1 MFFEKKVKKNQNK
14 VMFYLI
20 ALIAFALTVILN
32 QIGFNFNMANLNILS
47 LIPFSIL
54 GLSLYKG
61 FKLEDTIEYV
71 PKKNLTSVQI
81 SNFSRRLKKDYN
93 IEKENADA
101 MNINEKLFLESKKDS
116 FEGMI
121 KIHEQILLEESKKI
135 AEILN
140 VYPSSLNEEDI
151 EELDIAIKP
160 VKQKVIRMS
169 K

>member
-1 MFFEKKVKKNQNK
+1 
-14 VMFYLI
+14 
-20 ALIAFALTVILN
+20 
-32 QIGFNFNMANLNILS
+32 
-47 LIPFSIL
+47 
-54 GLSLYKG
+54 
-61 FKLEDTIEYV
+61 
-71 PKKNLTSVQI
+71 
-81 SNFSRRLKKDYN
+81 
-93 IEKENADA
+93 

-140 VYPSSLNEEDI
+140 IYPSSLNEDEI
-151 EELDIAIKP
+151 EKLDIAIKP

>member
-1 MFFEKKVKKNQNK
+1 MAPKDEVNSYGTIRKLREIPECYLYIQNGK
-14 VMFYLI
+14 HKTM
-20 ALIAFALTVILN
+20 
-32 QIGFNFNMANLNILS
+32 
-47 LIPFSIL
+47 
-54 GLSLYKG
+54 
-61 FKLEDTIEYV
+61 
-71 PKKNLTSVQI
+71 
-81 SNFSRRLKKDYN
+81 
-93 IEKENADA
+93 A

-140 VYPSSLNEEDI
+140 IYPSSLNEDEI
-151 EELDIAIKP
+151 EKLDIAIKP

>member
-1 MFFEKKVKKNQNK
+1 M
-14 VMFYLI
+14 
-20 ALIAFALTVILN
+20 
-32 QIGFNFNMANLNILS
+32 
-47 LIPFSIL
+47 
-54 GLSLYKG
+54 
-61 FKLEDTIEYV
+61 
-71 PKKNLTSVQI
+71 TSVQI